1 MCTCCAISP
10 RQVKILDGN
19 AGDVAPGELLAI
31 MGPSGSGKST
41 LLKSLA
47 GIAELPLCQ
56 GKGSLVQSWWSSL
69 EVDTPQ
75 NVWSWEW
82 CMNTW
87 HHDIICRFRCEDQ
100 WKDLLRG
107 ASCKLDSNCWVLC
120 WFVLI
125 WTSNHRT
132 WEDVREHSAFLF
144 QDEQLFGNLTVRE
157 HLLFQCRFRMGKM
170 PKAECV
176 QRSDALIT
184 ELGLSKCKNTLIG
197 SIGAGISGG
206 GTPTWTTPTAPT
218 WTTQTQPTHHPTQHQ
233 PTQRLDNL
241 DSVTPWLR
249 GTCRVAAR
257 RRTAALGLC
266 YGAADGAHAALRGR
280 GHQRPG

>member
-1 MCTCCAISP
+1 MEYFKIQRVVGCACAACAACAISP

-19 AGDVAPGELLAI
+19 AGNVAPGELLAI

-56 GKGSLVQSWWSSL
+56 GLVQSFWS
-69 EVDTPQ
+69 T
-75 NVWSWEW
+75 WSNYSKKRFGVQKGAWTI
-82 CMNTW
+82 MNTW
-87 HHDIICRFRCEDQ
+87 HLQVQMWWSMERPSPRCGIGQ
-100 WKDLLRG
+100 QPLIVR
-107 ASCKLDSNCWVLC
+107 
-120 WFVLI
+120 FVLI
-125 WTSNHRT
+125 WTS
-132 WEDVREHSAFLF
+132 EDVREHSAFLF

-206 GTPTWTTPTAPT
+206 EPWT
-218 WTTQTQPTHHPTQHQ
+218 
-233 PTQRLDNL
+233 NL
-241 DSVTPWLR
+241 DSDLFRP
-249 GTCRVAAR
+249 CRCQAAN
-257 RRTAALGLC
+257 
-266 YGAADGAHAALRGR
+266 GAAWPLPRSCWRSPRCSSRTRQPVAWTVPWRSLARSCFHWIQLVK
-280 GHQRPG
+280 HLMFS